1 MRIQLINQQLQNN
14 GEVDV
19 DIDALKRSFAQIKTD
34 LGIFQSMKGNATNAM
49 NVIQDL
55 RDQLEALERKL
66 KSELKDAESL
76 LE

>member
-1 MRIQLINQQLQNN
+1 
-14 GEVDV
+14 
-19 DIDALKRSFAQIKTD
+19 
-34 LGIFQSMKGNATNAM
+34 MKGNATNAM

-55 RDQLEALERKL
+55 RNQLEALERKL